1 MVLYKPDNRIFNNRL
16 ECKKILHL
24 SCSQYKKLMELNLL
38 IPINKE
44 DNELKPKKIEG

>member
-16 ECKKILHL
+16 ECKKFLRL

-44 DNELKPKKIEG
+44 DNELKPQKIEG